1 MVRHSF
7 LMKKRIVRDKIAS
20 WSATSS
26 ALWVTAESFKERFK
40 QSEGKGWKS
49 KMAVYMKD
57 WFGGRN
63 DMLHYLR
70 TGELQH
76 RMGRE

>member
-1 MVRHSF
+1 
-7 LMKKRIVRDKIAS
+7 
-20 WSATSS
+20 
-26 ALWVTAESFKERFK
+26 
-40 QSEGKGWKS
+40 
-49 KMAVYMKD
+49 MAVYMKD

-76 RMGRE
+76 RMGRLREVQLRDGTTSSKANEHGRELMKSYGVAIREWE